1 MTQSSDAI
9 VPLGAMRFN
18 SDSNKLEY
26 WMGSAWF
33 QIHTLSPNLDG
44 GVRGIHGGGAAT
56 TINTIQFITIS
67 TQGNAVEFGDF
78 PQRQYLTA
86 ATSSRTRGVWM
97 GGYTNSPSST
107 YINSIQAVEMQ
118 STGNGFDFGD
128 LTQTAGYNGITGN
141 QTRAIRLGGTAPVN
155 PSTNVMDFV
164 TIATTGNA
172 VDYGDIDTGG
182 GMSTNINSPT
192 RGVFSVAYNNS
203 IDFVTI
209 ASTGNSQDFGFLT
222 TEGKS
227 LQEPR
232 GACNA
237 VRGIFAGG
245 YRYPESPTGNVNI
258 IQFITIASTGNATD
272 FGDLVASMRVSAG
285 TSSATRAVWLGGLAP
300 SGVNTIQYVQIA
312 TTGDAVDF
320 GDTVETVYEGGAC
333 STGHGGLG

>member
-1 MTQSSDAI
+1 MSLPPRET
-9 VPLGAMRFN
+9 PLGAMRFN
-18 SDSNKLEY
+18 SDSQKLEY
-26 WMGSAWF
+26 WMGSAWM
-33 QIHTLSPNLDG
+33 QIQTFSPNLDG
-44 GVRGIHGGGAAT
+44 GVRGLHGGGAAAN
-56 TINTIQFITIS
+56 INTIQFITIS
-67 TQGNAVEFGDF
+67 TQGNAVDFGDF

-86 ATSSRTRGVWM
+86 ATSSRTRGIWM

-107 YINSIQAVEMQ
+107 YINSIQAVEMS

-164 TIATTGNA
+164 TISTTGNA
-172 VDYGDIDTGG
+172 VDYGDIGTGG
-182 GMSTNINSPT
+182 GQSTNINSPT
-192 RGVFSVAYNNS
+192 RGVFSVAYGNS

-222 TEGKS
+222 YEGRS

-245 YRYPESPTGNVNI
+245 YRYPQSPRGATNI
-258 IQFITIASTGNATD
+258 IQFITIATTGNATD
-272 FGDLVASMRVSAG
+272 FGDLLAAKRFSAG
-285 TSSATRAVWLGGLAP
+285 TSSATRAVWFGGLAP
-300 SGVNTIQYVQIA
+300 SALNVIEYVQIA
-312 TTGDAVDF
+312 TTGNSVDF

>member
-1 MTQSSDAI
+1 MSLPPREI
-9 VPLGAMRFN
+9 PLGAMRFN
-18 SDSNKLEY
+18 SDSQKLEY
-26 WMGSAWF
+26 WTGATWM
-33 QIHTLSPNLDG
+33 QIHTFSPNFEG

-78 PQRQYLTA
+78 PQRQYLVS
-86 ATSSRTRGVWM
+86 ATSSRTRGIWM
-97 GGYTNSPSST
+97 GGYTNSPSFT
-107 YINSIQAVEMQ
+107 YINSIQAVEML

-128 LTQTAGYNGITGN
+128 LTQTAGYAGTVGN

-172 VDYGDIDTGG
+172 IDYGDIGTGG
-182 GMSTNINSPT
+182 GMSPNISSPT
-192 RGVFSVAYNNS
+192 RGVFSVAYGNS
-203 IDFVTI
+203 IDFITI

-222 TEGKS
+222 DEGKS

-237 VRGIFAGG
+237 VRGILAGG
-245 YRYPESPTGNVNI
+245 YRYPQSPQGETDI
-258 IQFITIASTGNATD
+258 IQYLTIASTGNATD
-272 FGDLVASMRVSAG
+272 FGDLSTTKRVSAG
-285 TSSATRAVWLGGLAP
+285 TSSATRAVWFGGLTP
-300 SGVNTIQYVQIA
+300 SATNAIEYVQIA
-312 TTGDAVDF
+312 TTGNSVDF